1 MLRGATELALLRSG
15 LELGLFEAL
24 RAPQGAEALAERLGL
39 AGDLV
44 AAWLRA
50 ADAHGLLRAAGE
62 RFALSPFARWL
73 LDAPESAALHAAL
86 DQAALSWLPRL
97 AALPEL
103 MKGAER
109 PSWGSAEEARRTAAL
124 SRLLEARALGALARV
139 PGVAGARRVLDVGCG
154 EGTLSRGLP
163 AASPR
168 RPGRRRGARP
178 RLAEQARRTL
188 REAQVSRR
196 GEIRAGDFLTLDL
209 GAEGFDLA
217 LLNQSLH
224 YFAPAERAALFR
236 RIREQLA
243 PGGVVAIQTR
253 GRHPRSRLAPAGHG
267 GERRQLRPLPALPPQ
282 PVRAARPRRRSHA
295 CSAKPAS
302 PAPARCPWCR
312 AGARGSSGGEG
323 GERAR
328 NPVDGRAPR
337 ELGQVAHA
345 KSGARAPQRP
355 RFLIRRPHS
364 GLVSRDARVPGGGSE
379 VGMKAE
385 FVS

>member
-1 MLRGATELALLRSG
+1 MEGPAGVLRARRLARVLRGATELALLRSG

-50 ADAHGLLRAAGE
+50 ADAHGLLQVRGD
-62 RFALSPFARWL
+62 RFVLAPFVRWL

-97 AALPEL
+97 GALPEL

-139 PGVAGARRVLDVGCG
+139 PGVPGARRVLDVGCG
-154 EGTLSRGLP
+154 EGTYLAGFLQRHRDARGVGVELDP
-163 AASPR
+163 S
-168 RPGRRRGARP
+168 
-178 RLAEQARRTL
+178 LAEQARRTL

-209 GAEGFDLA
+209 GAEAFDLA

-236 RIREQLA
+236 RVRELLG
-243 PGGVVAIQTR
+243 PGGVVAIQSAVATR
-253 GRHPRSRLAPAGHG
+253 DPVSRLLGTAASVATFDLFLRCHRNLYGLPDPA
-267 GERRQLRPLPALPPQ
+267 E
-282 PVRAARPRRRSHA
+282 V
-295 CSAKPAS
+295 
-302 PAPARCPWCR
+302 
-312 AGARGSSGGEG
+312 
-323 GERAR
+323 
-328 NPVDGRAPR
+328 
-337 ELGQVAHA
+337 
-345 KSGARAPQRP
+345 ARALREAGFAGVGVVP
-355 RFLIRRPHS
+355 
-364 GLVSRDARVPGGGSE
+364 VVPGGSTR
-379 VGMKAE
+379 
-385 FVS
+385 FVWGRRS

>member
-1 MLRGATELALLRSG
+1 MDGAAAILQGRRLARVLRGATELALLRSG

-24 RAPQGAEALAERLGL
+24 RAPQSAEALAERLGL

-50 ADAHGLLRAAGE
+50 ADAHGLLRARGE
-62 RFALSPFARWL
+62 RFALAPFARWL

-124 SRLLEARALGALARV
+124 SRLLEARALAALARV

-154 EGTLSRGLP
+154 EGSYLAGFLLRHRDARGVGVELD
-163 AASPR
+163 AA
-168 RPGRRRGARP
+168 
-178 RLAEQARRTL
+178 LAEEARRTL
-188 REAQVSRR
+188 REAQVARR
-196 GEIRAGDFLTLDL
+196 GEIRVGDFLTLDL

-236 RIREQLA
+236 RIRERLA
-243 PGGVVAIQTR
+243 AGGVLAIQTAIATR
-253 GRHPRSRLAPAGHG
+253 DPLSRLLGTAASVASFDLFLRCHRNLYGLPDPKEVARTLREAGFAGVGEIPVLPG
-267 GERRQLRPLPALPPQ
+267 GSTRF
-282 PVRAARPRRRSHA
+282 VWGRRS
-295 CSAKPAS
+295 
-302 PAPARCPWCR
+302 
-312 AGARGSSGGEG
+312 
-323 GERAR
+323 
-328 NPVDGRAPR
+328 
-337 ELGQVAHA
+337 
-345 KSGARAPQRP
+345 
-355 RFLIRRPHS
+355 
-364 GLVSRDARVPGGGSE
+364 
-379 VGMKAE
+379 
-385 FVS
+385 